1 MDGLLARA
9 IAIILLGA
17 LAAACLGAAA
27 CGGDAETPGVTVVP
41 DDTPEV
47 VEATVVPD
55 STPEV
60 VEATVV
66 PDDTPEV
73 VEATVEPEGDTEV
86 MEVTVGPELKECQ
99 GVAPQM
105 CMVVDGGL
113 FYQSIEGFEH
123 EAGYEYRLRIER
135 YDPWNGNPPADASM
149 YAYRLIEVLE
159 KVRAGN

>member
-1 MDGLLARA
+1 MTTLYTFQSAIFLAA
-9 IAIILLGA
+9 IALIA
-17 LAAACLGAAA
+17 SFAAA
-27 CGGDAETPGVTVVP
+27 CGGGAETPEATVGPVDTPEVVEVTVVP

-47 VEATVVPD
+47 VEATVGPD
-55 STPEV
+55 
-60 VEATVV
+60 A
-66 PDDTPEV
+66 TPEV
-73 VEATVEPEGDTEV
+73 VEATVEPEGDTEI
-86 MEVTVGPELKECQ
+86 MEVTVGPELEECM

-149 YAYRLIEVLE
+149 YGYRLIEVLE